1 MQTLEV
7 DSPLLGM
14 SQREARTALIDAM
27 NAIKQQKNVNQFNIH
42 QLLRQ
47 AYVEGVRGA
56 LPPEPVYRATFTK
69 RNIQRAVFMARQIG
83 GYDDQL
89 VAAGYRA
96 HK

>member
-1 MQTLEV
+1 MQLLDPDIE
-7 DSPLLGM
+7 PLT
-14 SQREARTALIDAM
+14 QREARQQLIQEM
-27 NAIKQQKNVNQFNIH
+27 NRIKQQKNVVQFNIH

-47 AYVEGVRGA
+47 SYMEGIRGQ

-83 GYDDQL
+83 GYEYLL
-89 VAAGYRA
+89 VAAGYSA